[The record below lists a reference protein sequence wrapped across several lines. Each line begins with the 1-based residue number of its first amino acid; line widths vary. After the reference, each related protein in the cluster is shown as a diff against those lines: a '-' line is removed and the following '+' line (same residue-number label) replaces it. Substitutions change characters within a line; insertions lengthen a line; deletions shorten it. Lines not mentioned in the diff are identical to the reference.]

1 MFKAAY
7 LRLLFVGLGI
17 LLSRMSLAQTNSDTL
32 APLLKKTEQWLI
44 SRKDSLSPSS
54 LLILHQLY
62 TQTGYRIQG
71 LDPCALLK
79 QRQADGLIHARAAM
93 EGCMLSAP
101 LLKGKQPKTSFDKLA
116 AGIYLYPSAYRQ
128 EELLRSIW
136 PLINSQEA
144 PWADLMYLMR
154 YAVKKE
160 IVHEFSYGYDSLL
173 ASISNKVVKVIE
185 NPRNSLQKRLEIYAA
200 AIQTGVLNHV
210 HWRWIKNL
218 IQWQQ
223 ANGTFSSGGN
233 SQQISESLNISAFVV
248 LQYATFEK
256 SLKADRPDKRKP

>member
-1 MFKAAY
+1 MFKSAY
-7 LRLLFVGLGI
+7 VRLLFIGLG
-17 LLSRMSLAQTNSDTL
+17 LLLFRISWAQTNSDSL

-101 LLKGKQPKTSFDKLA
+101 PLKGKQPKTSFDKLA

-144 PWADLMYLMR
+144 PWGDLMYLMR

-218 IQWQQ
+218 RQWQQ
-223 ANGTFSSGGN
+223 ADGTFNSGGN